1 MESLDVKLKVL
12 GPQHSDVANTI
23 ENIGVIFAQQ
33 GKHDLALD
41 KFAEALGVC
50 FFFSI
55 NRVELV
61 YYGFRVSGLGWVRRV
76 SLRACDC
83 VRCDDVA

>member
-1 MESLDVKLKVL
+1 MKLKVL

-41 KFAEALGVC
+41 KFAEALGVRLY
-50 FFFSI
+50 FLSTGLSLFTMDF
-55 NRVELV
+55 V
-61 YYGFRVSGLGWVRRV
+61 FRAWVG
-76 SLRACDC
+76 
-83 VRCDDVA
+83 